1 MPSDHAMH
9 YKVSKGINSS
19 IKKNDKMLKKKL
31 RMYSLLS
38 RMWSLP
44 HYAEIQ
50 GSLRLATG
58 GLIRCSSSIRILDTG
73 TLKATPAPPFTLYA
87 KQL

>member
-19 IKKNDKMLKKKL
+19 IKKNDKMLKKKKKNV
-31 RMYSLLS
+31 LS
-38 RMWSLP
+38 AVKNVEFAPLCK
-44 HYAEIQ
+44 EIQ

-73 TLKATPAPPFTLYA
+73 TLKPTPAPPFTLYA
-87 KQL
+87 K